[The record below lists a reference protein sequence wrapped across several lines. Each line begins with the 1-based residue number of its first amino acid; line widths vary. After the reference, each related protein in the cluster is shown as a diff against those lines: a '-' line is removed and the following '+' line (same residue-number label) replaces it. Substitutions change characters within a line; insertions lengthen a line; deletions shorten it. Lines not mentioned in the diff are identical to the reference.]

1 MGIPWVH
8 YGIRVRYMGSK
19 RISSCL
25 CPSFLFSTPGNEYV
39 TPTHVLSQD
48 GPVLAVIRDHDP
60 RLGSLGE
67 DFLTELTGSASLD
80 GVEVRVDPAMCSDG
94 GA

>member
-19 RISSCL
+19 RMSSFLCL
-25 CPSFLFSTPGNEYV
+25 SFLFSTPECEFV

-60 RLGSLGE
+60 RISSLGE
-67 DFLTELTGSASLD
+67 NLFPELTGSSSLD
-80 GVEVRVDPAMCSDG
+80 GVEVRVDPAYV
-94 GA
+94 